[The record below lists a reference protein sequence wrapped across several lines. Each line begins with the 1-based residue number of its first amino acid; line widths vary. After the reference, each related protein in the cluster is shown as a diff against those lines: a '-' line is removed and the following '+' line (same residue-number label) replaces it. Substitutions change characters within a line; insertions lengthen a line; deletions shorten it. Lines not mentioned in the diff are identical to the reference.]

1 MNKKLEQVQKEALA
15 LCAPVFHEMEEI
27 SLFNTEKV
35 LTAFRKHHLSAYHF
49 APSNG
54 YGYGDPGREKLE
66 EIWCDIFHAESA
78 LVRPHFV
85 SGTHALATVLLALL
99 EPGDTLVS
107 AVGAPYDTM
116 ESVIGITGNAP
127 GNLISKGVH
136 YKEVPLKGNTYD
148 LEAIAN
154 AVDENTKLVEIQRSR
169 GYMLR
174 DSLFPDDIKKII
186 DTVKAKNPKAICFVD
201 NCYGEF
207 TNKEEPIELGAD
219 ITAGSLIKNAGGGLA
234 PTGAYICGRKDL
246 VELCSYQWTAP
257 GLGGEM
263 GSYAAS
269 YRPFF
274 EGLFLAPHMT
284 RQAMM
289 SAEFCAAVFKRI
301 GFKTSPEPGHLRTDL
316 ITTVTLDSE
325 ENMCRFAE
333 AIQNWSPVDSDA
345 TPVPG
350 PMPGY
355 VDPILMAAGTFVQ
368 GSTIE
373 MSADGPVRPPYVMYF
388 QGGLT
393 FESAQLAIMGAAEKV
408 LEAQGKLE

>member
-27 SLFNTEKV
+27 SLYNTEKV
-35 LTAFRKHHLSAYHF
+35 LSAFRKHHLSAYHF

-99 EPGDTLVS
+99 EPGDTMVS

-148 LEAIAN
+148 LQAISD

-174 DSLFPDDIKKII
+174 DSLFPSDMKKII
-186 DTVKAKNPKAICFVD
+186 DTVKAKNPDTICFVD

-246 VELCSYQWTAP
+246 VERCSYVWTAP

-289 SAEFCAAVFKRI
+289 SAEFCAAVFKLI
-301 GFKTSPEPGHLRTDL
+301 GFKTSPENRPHYHGDTGFRRKHVPLRRSHSELVSRRFGRHSGTGAHAGICRSHSHGSWYFRAGVYHRNVCRWPCPSALCHVLPGR
-316 ITTVTLDSE
+316 
-325 ENMCRFAE
+325 
-333 AIQNWSPVDSDA
+333 SD
-345 TPVPG
+345 
-350 PMPGY
+350 
-355 VDPILMAAGTFVQ
+355 F
-368 GSTIE
+368 
-373 MSADGPVRPPYVMYF
+373 
-388 QGGLT
+388 
-393 FESAQLAIMGAAEKV
+393 
-408 LEAQGKLE
+408 